1 MDKRLIDGN
10 ELKNQWEKD
19 RGRNFPADYFIHTI
33 DFAPTIDAVVVT
45 RCEKCDYNKDEYCVH
60 YMGIC
65 DPIPLKVKPF
75 DYCPYGKPKRGSKI
89 NGEKESEGK

>member
-1 MDKRLIDGN
+1 MAKRLIDA
-10 ELKNQWEKD
+10 EALKKK
-19 RGRNFPADYFIHTI
+19 FILSDSGVVARSII
-33 DFAPTIDAVVVT
+33 DDAPTIDAVVVT